1 MKNERQEGNINQHTT
16 RTSGSKGCSHFQKL
30 QSSIFPEENEEQ
42 KDMRFSHKIQI
53 AIPLPK
59 NPNVGNNS

>member
-42 KDMRFSHKIQI
+42 KDMRFSHKIQ
-53 AIPLPK
+53 
-59 NPNVGNNS
+59 NSNSVAKKPQCGK